1 MLRANTE
8 ISLLGMFPQAERCF
22 QVNPSLMAAMMHVR
36 PQKQVNTNKGRRER
50 EAENGEMA
58 EEVCVCVGG

>member
-1 MLRANTE
+1 MLSANTE

-22 QVNPSLMAAMMHVR
+22 QVNPALMAAMMNVR
-36 PQKQVNTNKGRRER
+36 PQKQVNKNKGRRER

-58 EEVCVCVGG
+58 EEGCVGG